1 MENEFMRGLRS
12 APPLEFSARLRAE
25 LQGRRGGGVL
35 ERRPGG
41 HRGLFVGTAAVLAAV
56 LFLLPVVRTSAQT
69 FLNLFRVVNFTAVPV
84 DVSRIQR
91 LSERGLDLPSL
102 IGEHVEV
109 LVDPGPPQV
118 FAMPADASA
127 VSGMYVSVPAVVPP
141 ALAMLKTEVT
151 GERQLRIVADTRRLQ
166 GVLDAL
172 GITDVQAPA
181 ELNGQVA
188 TLRVPPVVAITYAN
202 GSGAVT
208 LFQAR
213 SPEVTAP
220 SGVNVAALGEIGLRI
235 AGLDRNAAHTVAQ
248 AIDWRATLIVPVPA
262 GVSAFRQVDVQGQR
276 GLYVESTDRA
286 EIRAVAW
293 SKGGIVYGL
302 TGALNA
308 GTLLQMAD
316 SVQ

>member
-1 MENEFMRGLRS
+1 
-12 APPLEFSARLRAE
+12 
-25 LQGRRGGGVL
+25 
-35 ERRPGG
+35 
-41 HRGLFVGTAAVLAAV
+41 
-56 LFLLPVVRTSAQT
+56 
-69 FLNLFRVVNFTAVPV
+69 
-84 DVSRIQR
+84 
-91 LSERGLDLPSL
+91 
-102 IGEHVEV
+102 
-109 LVDPGPPQV
+109 
-118 FAMPADASA
+118 
-127 VSGMYVSVPAVVPP
+127 
-141 ALAMLKTEVT
+141 
-151 GERQLRIVADTRRLQ
+151 
-166 GVLDAL
+166 VLDAL

-188 TLRVPPVVAITYAN
+188 KLHVPPVVAITYAN

-208 LFQAR
+208 VR

-262 GVSAFRQVDVQGQR
+262 GVSAFRQIDVQGQR
-276 GLYVESTDRA
+276 GLYVESTARA
-286 EIRAVAW
+286 DIRAIRAVAP
-293 SKGGIVYGL
+293 SKGGILYGL